1 MEVQITELIHRESMG
16 LPMLE
21 VGSKIPKFA
30 LYDTELQLRKSSD
43 FLARGRKT
51 IFAFYPGAFTGVC
64 TKEMC
69 AFRDMHE
76 DMQRLSATV
85 VGISV
90 DPPFA
95 NKAFAEKHGLTFTL
109 LSDFKREVIRKY
121 GVVWK
126 NLGGMKGYDG
136 ANRAVFVADGS
147 GTLVYKWV
155 GENPGKFPDLAAI
168 KKAL

>member
-1 MEVQITELIHRESMG
+1 
-16 LPMLE
+16 MLRI
-21 VGSKIPKFA
+21 GSRVPNFA
-30 LYDTELQLRKSSD
+30 LYDTNLELKKTKD
-43 FLARGRKT
+43 FLSKGKKT

-69 AFRDMHE
+69 AFRDMHDE
-76 DMQRLSATV
+76 LQRLDAIV

-95 NKAFAEKHGLTFTL
+95 NKAFAEKHELTFSL
-109 LSDFKREVIRKY
+109 LSDFKREVIKKY

-126 NLGGMKGYDG
+126 DLGGMKGYDG
-136 ANRAVFVADGS
+136 ANRAIFVADGS
-147 GTLVYKWV
+147 GKLVYKWV
-155 GENPGKFPDLAAI
+155 GENPGKYPDFEAI

>member
-1 MEVQITELIHRESMG
+1 
-16 LPMLE
+16 MLDIGTK
-21 VGSKIPKFA
+21 VPSFA
-30 LYDTELQLRKSSD
+30 LYDTDLTLRRTSE
-43 FLARGRKT
+43 FLSKGKKT

-64 TKEMC
+64 TNEMC

-76 DMQRLSATV
+76 ELQELNATV

-95 NKAFAEKHGLTFTL
+95 NKAFAEKHGLKFTL
-109 LSDFKREVIRKY
+109 LSDFKRETIRKY

-136 ANRAVFVADGS
+136 ANRAIFVADGT
-147 GTLVYKWV
+147 GKIVYRWV
-155 GENPGKFPDLAAI
+155 GENPGKFPDLEAV

>member
-1 MEVQITELIHRESMG
+1 
-16 LPMLE
+16 MLE
-21 VGSKIPKFA
+21 LGSKIPKFA
-30 LYDTELQLRKSSD
+30 LYDTDLKLRKTSD
-43 FLARGRKT
+43 FLAKGKKT

-69 AFRDMHE
+69 AFRDMHA
-76 DMQRLSATV
+76 DLQKLNAIV

-95 NKAFAEKHGLTFTL
+95 NKAFAEKHGLSFTL
-109 LSDFKREVIRKY
+109 LSDFKRDAIRRY

-136 ANRAVFVADGS
+136 ANRAVFVANGS
-147 GTLVYKWV
+147 GKLIYKWV
-155 GENPGKFPDLAAI
+155 GENPGKFPDFEAV

>member
-1 MEVQITELIHRESMG
+1 
-16 LPMLE
+16 MLNI
-21 VGSKIPKFA
+21 GSKVPRFA
-30 LYDTELQLRKSSD
+30 LYDTDLNLRKTSE
-43 FLARGRKT
+43 FLAKGRKT

-76 DMQRLSATV
+76 DLEKLNATV

-95 NKAFAEKHGLTFTL
+95 NKAFAEKHGLNFTL
-109 LSDFKREVIRKY
+109 LSDFKRVAIKKY

-136 ANRAVFVADGS
+136 ANRAVFVTDGS
-147 GTLVYKWV
+147 GKIVYQWI
-155 GENPGKFPDLAAI
+155 GENPGKFPDLDAV
-168 KKAL
+168 KRAL

>member
-1 MEVQITELIHRESMG
+1 
-16 LPMLE
+16 MLK
-21 VGSKIPKFA
+21 VGDKVPEFA
-30 LYDTELQLRKSSD
+30 LYDTDLKLRKTSD
-43 FLARGRKT
+43 FLAKGKKT

-76 DMQRLSATV
+76 ELQKLKANV

-95 NKAFAEKHGLTFTL
+95 NKAFAEKHGLNIPL
-109 LSDFKREVIRKY
+109 LSDFKRDAIRDY

-126 NLGGMKGYDG
+126 NLGGMEGYDG

-147 GTLVYKWV
+147 GKIVYEWV
-155 GENPGKFPDLAAI
+155 GENPGKYPDFDAI

>member
-1 MEVQITELIHRESMG
+1 
-16 LPMLE
+16 MLE
-21 VGSKIPKFA
+21 IGSKIPDFE
-30 LYDTELQLRKSSD
+30 LYDTDLKLRKTSD
-43 FLARGRKT
+43 FLAKDHKT

-76 DMQRLSATV
+76 DLQKLNATV

-90 DPPFA
+90 DVPFA

-109 LSDFKREVIRKY
+109 LSDFKREVIQKY

-126 NLGGMKGYDG
+126 NLGGMEGYDA
-136 ANRAVFVADGS
+136 ANRAVFVTDGT
-147 GTLVYKWV
+147 GKILYKWIA
-155 GENPGKFPDLAAI
+155 ENPGKFPDFDAV
-168 KKAL
+168 KRAL

>member
-1 MEVQITELIHRESMG
+1 
-16 LPMLE
+16 MLE
-21 VGSKIPKFA
+21 IGSKIPRFA
-30 LYDTELQLRKSSD
+30 LYDTDLNLRKSSE
-43 FLARGRKT
+43 FLSKGKKT

-76 DMQRLSATV
+76 DLQRLNAIV

-95 NKAFAEKHGLTFTL
+95 NKAFAEKHGLNFTL
-109 LSDFKREVIRKY
+109 LSDFNRQVIRKY

-136 ANRAVFVADGS
+136 ANRAVYVADGS
-147 GTLVYKWV
+147 GRIVYKWI
-155 GENPGKFPDLAAI
+155 GENPGKFPDFDAV
-168 KKAL
+168 KRAL

>member
-1 MEVQITELIHRESMG
+1 M
-16 LPMLE
+16 PA
-21 VGSKIPKFA
+21 VGSKLPKFA
-30 LYDTELQLRKSSD
+30 LYDAELKLRKSSE
-43 FLARGRKT
+43 FLIKGKKT

-69 AFRDMHE
+69 AFRDMHG
-76 DMQRLSATV
+76 DLQKLNASV

-95 NKAFAEKHGLTFTL
+95 NKAFAERHNLTFPL

-126 NLGGMKGYDG
+126 DLGGMKGYDA
-136 ANRAVFVADGS
+136 ANRAVFVADDA
-147 GTLVYKWV
+147 GTIVYSWV
-155 GENPGKFPDLAAI
+155 GENPGKFPDMDAI
-168 KKAL
+168 KKSL

>member
-1 MEVQITELIHRESMG
+1 
-16 LPMLE
+16 MLE
-21 VGSKIPKFA
+21 VGSKLPQFA
-30 LYDTELQLRKSSD
+30 LYDTDLKLRKTSD
-43 FLARGRKT
+43 FLGTGKKT

-69 AFRDMHE
+69 EFRDMHE
-76 DMQRLSATV
+76 DLQKLSATV

-109 LSDFKREVIRKY
+109 LSDFKREAIREY

-126 NLGGMKGYDG
+126 DLGGMEGYDG
-136 ANRAVFVADGS
+136 ANRAIFVADGS
-147 GTLVYKWV
+147 GNIVYRWV
-155 GENPGKFPDLAAI
+155 GENPGKYPDFEAI

>member
-1 MEVQITELIHRESMG
+1 MPDIGTR
-16 LPMLE
+16 LP
-21 VGSKIPKFA
+21 SFA
-30 LYDTELQLRKSSD
+30 LYDTELELRKTSE
-43 FLARGRKT
+43 FLSKGKKT

-76 DMQRLSATV
+76 DLQKLNATV

-95 NKAFAEKHGLTFTL
+95 NKAFAEKHGLKFTL

-126 NLGGMKGYDG
+126 NLGGMRGYDG
-136 ANRAVFVADGS
+136 ANRAIFIADGS
-147 GTLVYKWV
+147 GKIVYKWV
-155 GENPGKFPDLAAI
+155 GENPGKFPDFEAI
-168 KKAL
+168 RKAL